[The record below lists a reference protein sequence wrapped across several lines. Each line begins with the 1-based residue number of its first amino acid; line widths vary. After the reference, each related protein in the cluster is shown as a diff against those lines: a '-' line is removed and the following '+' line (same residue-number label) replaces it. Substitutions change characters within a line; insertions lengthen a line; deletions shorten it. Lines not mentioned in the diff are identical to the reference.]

1 MSICYRRG
9 NEPWGAL
16 DESKYSTG
24 NGRPA
29 KSPPNNSSR
38 NGDPA
43 PVIPL
48 QMTATLGYDQIH
60 PGMSIRQAARE
71 FCKHLLHGSPKDIAF
86 AFAPTVTNR
95 AV

>member
-1 MSICYRRG
+1 
-9 NEPWGAL
+9 
-16 DESKYSTG
+16 
-24 NGRPA
+24 
-29 KSPPNNSSR
+29 
-38 NGDPA
+38 
-43 PVIPL
+43 VIPL